1 MESFDQFIK
10 KKYSKDGRNKS
21 NVEEAVEV
29 MRSCIL
35 SNKYLEI
42 TNLSKIEIEISK
54 KNLLRFEEV
63 LKTEINDW
71 SLEESFFIYND
82 EDDVIC
88 RLFLFSQGLTKN
100 VLIIGACSP
109 LIKFVNNDIDIRLF
123 MDISNL
129 LLDTLVDRI
138 PKIEAKPSLLREIG
152 KRLKRIVIR
161 KG

>member
-10 KKYSKDGRNKS
+10 KNYSKDGRNKS

-88 RLFLFSQGLTKN
+88 RLFLFSKGLTKN

-138 PKIEAKPSLLREIG
+138 PEIEAKPSLLLEIG
-152 KRLKRIVIR
+152 KRLKRVVTR

>member
-10 KKYSKDGRNKS
+10 KNYSKDGRNKS

-88 RLFLFSQGLTKN
+88 RLFFFYK
-100 VLIIGACSP
+100 VLQKMFG
-109 LIKFVNNDIDIRLF
+109 
-123 MDISNL
+123 
-129 LLDTLVDRI
+129 
-138 PKIEAKPSLLREIG
+138 
-152 KRLKRIVIR
+152 
-161 KG
+161 